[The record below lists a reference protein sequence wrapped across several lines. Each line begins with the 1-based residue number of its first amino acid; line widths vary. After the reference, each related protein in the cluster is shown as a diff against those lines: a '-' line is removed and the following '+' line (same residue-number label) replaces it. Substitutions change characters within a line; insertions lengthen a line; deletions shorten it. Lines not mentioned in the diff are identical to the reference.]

1 MTSQGPSR
9 LSHIAWG
16 LEVRRSWPGSA
27 LPGLVDG
34 TVLLAAWVALWTVFL
49 LGVVEPA
56 ARLTA
61 SVPCVPA
68 AQVERSH
75 T

>member
-9 LSHIAWG
+9 LSQTSWG
-16 LEVRRSWPGSA
+16 LGARRRWPGGA
-27 LPGLVDG
+27 FPGLVDG
-34 TVLLAAWVALWTVFL
+34 TVLLLAWVALWTVFV

-56 ARLTA
+56 ARLTGA
-61 SVPCVPA
+61 AAPA
-68 AQVERSH
+68 AQAERSR

>member
-1 MTSQGPSR
+1 M
-9 LSHIAWG
+9 
-16 LEVRRSWPGSA
+16 RRRWPGGA
-27 LPGLVDG
+27 VPGLVDG

-61 SVPCVPA
+61 SVPSVPA
-68 AQVERSH
+68 AQVERSR